1 MRAVIWS
8 LLLLA
13 PFSWGG
19 SRIAQ
24 SQGLQELI
32 RTISE
37 KQRQIETLTGNFVQR
52 RETSLM
58 QEPLLSAGIV
68 KFKRPGRIYFVYS
81 RPAPMEI
88 SLNGKFLTIYDPRRS
103 RVERYALSP
112 GSAVGSYMESVTRIF
127 QRPLDQL
134 SADYSV
140 HPVRS
145 DRADCHRFQLFPRK
159 EAMRE
164 WVKEVELR
172 IDKASGAILTF
183 EMIEPNQDRLILK
196 FQNLQINPPLTDQD
210 LEIKIPPSA
219 DRKEKDLP

>member
-1 MRAVIWS
+1 MVYRKTNREKPTWVMRAVIWS

-88 SLNGKFLTIYDPRRS
+88 SLNGKFLTIYDPRRP

-112 GSAVGSYMESVTRIF
+112 GSAVASYMESVTRIF

-134 SADYSV
+134 STDYSV

-145 DRADCHRFQLFPRK
+145 DRADC
-159 EAMRE
+159 
-164 WVKEVELR
+164 
-172 IDKASGAILTF
+172 
-183 EMIEPNQDRLILK
+183 
-196 FQNLQINPPLTDQD
+196 
-210 LEIKIPPSA
+210 
-219 DRKEKDLP
+219 